1 MRINV
6 ISTAKQA
13 ESTDFSGKTVV
24 VIDVLR
30 ASSVMTTALWMGA
43 KAILPVL
50 TPEDALQEYSRFEA
64 GTALLCGEREAR
76 RIEGFHLGN
85 SPLEFTREAVQDK
98 IIIHTTSNG
107 TRAANAAHKADQLYV
122 LSFLNMNAVAMHL
135 SGQSTDLSIICSG
148 TDEQFSMDDA
158 LCAGMLISILSKE
171 IPIETDDL
179 ASTLKSFSET
189 EPSNLRS
196 KLNSCKHLNYLIQ
209 KGFEKDIDFCLQMNT
224 MPIVLSHN
232 GRLIIS
238 DQRF

>member
-24 VIDVLR
+24 MIDVLR

-107 TRAANAAHKADQLYV
+107 TRAANAAINADQLYV
-122 LSFLNMNAVAMHL
+122 LSFLNIDAVAMHL
-135 SGQSTDLSIICSG
+135 SEQSTDLSIICSG

-158 LCAGMLISILSKE
+158 LCAGMLVSILSKVK
-171 IPIETDDL
+171 PIETDDL
-179 ASTLKSFSET
+179 ASTLKSFAEA
-189 EPSNLRS
+189 EPSGLRS
-196 KLNSCKHLNYLIQ
+196 KLSSCKHLNYLIQ
-209 KGFEKDIDFCLQMNT
+209 KGFEKDIDFCLQKNT
-224 MPIVLSHN
+224 MPIILSRN
-232 GRLIIS
+232 GRLIIT

>member
-24 VIDVLR
+24 MIDVLR

-50 TPEDALQEYSRFEA
+50 TPEDALREYSQFEI

-85 SPLEFTREAVQDK
+85 SPLEFTRELITDK
-98 IIIHTTSNG
+98 ILIHTTSNG
-107 TRAANAAHKADQLYV
+107 TRAANAATKADQLFI
-122 LSFLNMNAVAMHL
+122 LSFLNMKAVAAHL
-135 SGQSTDLSIICSG
+135 SKLSCDISIVCSG

-158 LCAGMLISILSKE
+158 LCAGMLVSILSKE
-171 IPIETDDL
+171 KEIETDDFGL
-179 ASTLKSFSET
+179 ALKSFAEA
-189 EPSNLRS
+189 EPAGLRL

-209 KGFEKDIDFCLQMNT
+209 KGFEKDVDYCLQTNIMN
-224 MPIVLSHN
+224 IVPQRK
-232 GRLIIS
+232 GRYIVS
-238 DQRF
+238 E